1 METSLDQSQDNDDS
15 KKSQCSLSSIA
26 SSLARLEKMLSNQ
39 SGQAKSTRTKAT
51 KSSQRRETR
60 SSPGA
65 NSNDS
70 AGNIVFSPMTAK
82 KKPTTS
88 VFGGSSA
95 DDSVQSVIFSERFAV
110 SEPEAFQT
118 ANNSSAYGHGSSGN
132 MEQLTKSLELYKALV
147 HQLSVCLPPQIF
159 RYVDMIRISEMTRAH
174 INMLDVLEPIITDMN
189 EPNAGFL
196 PKGWSDWGKPEA
208 EKRLQDL
215 EKQLAD
221 FRKRCWGK
229 GIDLAA
235 INRAIRPCY
244 MHNVTSFLQSSEPL
258 AEDVEELLALRG
270 RTSQRN
276 ATQAWANKR
285 DRINDWL
292 FQNLQAS
299 DENVS
304 LHRSFLINGSQV
316 DQDEWARQVLK
327 YWYIDEASAPLE
339 ERCCSSIGAVDSD
352 GERHWTRVK
361 LNHIWTN

>member
-39 SGQAKSTRTKAT
+39 SGQAESTRTKAT
-51 KSSQRRETR
+51 RSSQRRVTR
-60 SSPGA
+60 FSVGA
-65 NSNDS
+65 
-70 AGNIVFSPMTAK
+70 
-82 KKPTTS
+82 
-88 VFGGSSA
+88 SSA
-95 DDSVQSVIFSERFAV
+95 DDSVQSIIFSECSAV

-118 ANNSSAYGHGSSGN
+118 ANNSSATGHGSSGN
-132 MEQLTKSLELYKALV
+132 MEQFTKSLELYKTLV

-159 RYVDMIRISEMTRAH
+159 RYVDIIRISEMTRAH
-174 INMLDVLEPIITDMN
+174 INMLDLLEPIITDMN

-196 PKGWSDWGKPEA
+196 LEGWSNWGKPEA
-208 EKRLQDL
+208 EKCLQDL
-215 EKQLAD
+215 EKELDD
-221 FRKRCWGK
+221 FRKRCWRK

-235 INRAIRPCY
+235 INSAIRPCY

-258 AEDVEELLALRG
+258 AEDVEELLALRR

-276 ATQAWANKR
+276 AMQAWANKR
-285 DRINDWL
+285 DRINGWL

-299 DENVS
+299 DENAS
-304 LHRSFLINGSQV
+304 LHRSFLKHGSQV

-352 GERHWTRVK
+352 GERHWARVK
-361 LNHIWTN
+361 LNRIWTT